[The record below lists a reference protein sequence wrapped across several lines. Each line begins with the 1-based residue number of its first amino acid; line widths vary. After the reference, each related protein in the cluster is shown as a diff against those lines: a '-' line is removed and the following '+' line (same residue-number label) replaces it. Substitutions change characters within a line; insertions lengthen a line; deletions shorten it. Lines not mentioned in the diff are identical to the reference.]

1 MTDILLRHDHQHI
14 ATLTLNRPA
23 ARNALS
29 MGLMEA
35 LAAALSAIEHDP
47 AVRVVIIA
55 AILTL
60 GAIYLMLTPENF
72 GAELTKAVKTVD
84 SVPQARKQPGEA
96 PALIFKDKKK

>member
-1 MTDILLRHDHQHI
+1 MIFRKKDPDERPVYGMHI
-14 ATLTLNRPA
+14 
-23 ARNALS
+23 
-29 MGLMEA
+29 G
-35 LAAALSAIEHDP
+35 DYG
-47 AVRVVIIA
+47 VVIIA

-96 PALIFKDKKK
+96 PALIFNDKKK

>member
-1 MTDILLRHDHQHI
+1 MIFRKKDPDERPVYGMHI
-14 ATLTLNRPA
+14 
-23 ARNALS
+23 
-29 MGLMEA
+29 G
-35 LAAALSAIEHDP
+35 DYG
-47 AVRVVIIA
+47 VVIIA